1 MKYVF
6 KRLAKV
12 RDYEECD
19 HLDENSQARHLV
31 SKCFGLDI
39 DVVRDMDM
47 PDFNEC
53 LRIYAE
59 NHGLKLED

>member
-12 RDYEECD
+12 RDYE
-19 HLDENSQARHLV
+19 NSQARYLV

-39 DVVRDMDM
+39 EVVRDMDM

-53 LRIYAE
+53 LKIYVE